1 MAAKKKKATGKK
13 KAAKS
18 AKKTAKKATKK
29 SAKKAGKKTAKKAAP
44 KKTAKKVTAK
54 KGKAKAAKKA
64 APKKAVKKA
73 AKKAAKKA
81 SKKGGGAGR
90 TAARVGAGMAAG
102 AAMMAMASGSEGG
115 TSKSEEESA
124 RAIPSI
130 GSLAPDFALQAE
142 DGSQV
147 SLAQF
152 KGAKKVVLY
161 FYPKDDTP
169 GCTREACDFT
179 SDWSALQE
187 AGAVVL
193 GVSPDSITT
202 HTRFK
207 EKYRIPFHL
216 LADLQTEV
224 ARKYG
229 AWGTKNMYGKISQG
243 IIRSTF
249 LIDQSGRIA
258 KAWPKVKVDGH
269 SQDVL
274 AAIKEI

>member
-1 MAAKKKKATGKK
+1 
-13 KAAKS
+13 
-18 AKKTAKKATKK
+18 
-29 SAKKAGKKTAKKAAP
+29 
-44 KKTAKKVTAK
+44 
-54 KGKAKAAKKA
+54 
-64 APKKAVKKA
+64 
-73 AKKAAKKA
+73 
-81 SKKGGGAGR
+81 
-90 TAARVGAGMAAG
+90 
-102 AAMMAMASGSEGG
+102 MMAMASGSEGG
-115 TSKSEEESA
+115 TSKSEEEPA

-179 SDWSALQE
+179 SDWSALQD

>member
-1 MAAKKKKATGKK
+1 MAAKKKKATAKK
-13 KAAKS
+13 KATKS
-18 AKKTAKKATKK
+18 AKKSAKKATKK
-29 SAKKAGKKTAKKAAP
+29 SAKKVSKKTAKKAAP
-44 KKTAKKVTAK
+44 KKTGKKSGAAKKATAK
-54 KGKAKAAKKA
+54 KGKVKASKKA
-64 APKKAVKKA
+64 APKKVSKKA
-73 AKKAAKKA
+73 A
-81 SKKGGGAGR
+81 KKGGGAGR
-90 TAARVGAGMAAG
+90 TAARVGAGVAAG
-102 AAMMAMASGSEGG
+102 AAMMAMASGAEGG
-115 TSKSEEESA
+115 TSKSEEEPA

-274 AAIKEI
+274 AAIREI